1 MNVTLLNAIHTGSSV
16 FRWTIAIFLAVLLF
30 YAPAISAE
38 NPIKVGATV
47 SLEGKYVETSRMIK
61 YGYEM
66 WESQVNQ
73 KGGILGR
80 KVELILYDD
89 KSRPDLV
96 RKYYSK
102 LIEEDGVELV
112 LSPYGT
118 PLTLVASE
126 ITEKHKKVMIACGS
140 AAAKPW
146 ERGFKYLFGIYALA
160 DRYFI
165 SFHDVIARRGFK
177 TVAIVHEDNVFN
189 IAIGNAAARWAERFG
204 LQVIY
209 KKSFTDGNAQL
220 PSIIKNLKDKNAD
233 GVIFSAYPPDS
244 YMFID
249 ELKRENY
256 KPRALGMTIV
266 PTYPQF
272 YQKVGAFA
280 EGIFGISQWESDERI
295 PFPGTKKFIS
305 DFKEFTGQIP
315 SYHAGSAFAEC
326 QLLEQAIRKANEIN
340 HEKIR
345 EYIYAL
351 DTMTVIGRFKVDHT
365 GRQIGHNPILIQW
378 QNGKKEIVHPR
389 KMKTKD
395 PVFSLPHK

>member
-1 MNVTLLNAIHTGSSV
+1 MATTNSKFIHTGMSFPSMSSV
-16 FRWTIAIFLAVLLF
+16 IFLAALLLYVPGF
-30 YAPAISAE
+30 SAE
-38 NPIKVGATV
+38 PPIKVGATV

-89 KSRPDLV
+89 KSRLDLV
-96 RKYYSK
+96 RKYYTK

-126 ITEKHKKVMIACGS
+126 ISEKHKKVMIACGS
-140 AAAKPW
+140 AAARPW
-146 ERGFKYLFGIYALA
+146 ERGYRYLFGIYALA

-165 SFHDVIARRGFK
+165 SFHDVIARKGFK
-177 TVAIVHEDNVFN
+177 TVAIVYENSVFN
-189 IAIGNAAARWAERFG
+189 VAIGEAAASWAERFG
-204 LQVIY
+204 LQVVY
-209 KKSFTDGNAQL
+209 QKSFTDAKSQL
-220 PSIIKNLKDKNAD
+220 PSIVKNLMEKNAD

-249 ELKRENY
+249 ALKKEKY

-295 PFPGTKKFIS
+295 PFPGTKKFIA
-305 DFKEFTGQIP
+305 DFKQFTGQIP

-326 QLLEQAIRKANEIN
+326 QLLEQAIRTANEIN
-340 HEKIR
+340 HDKIR

-351 DTMTVIGRFKVDHT
+351 DTMTVIGRFKVDQT

-395 PVFSLPHK
+395 PVFTLTPK